1 MTTHSRTLPAF
12 YRATDFSPWAS
23 LLKMK
28 FVVGHGDVLV
38 ALFTWDDCIESFF
51 LMGWSV
57 LSFINALAAPIR
69 ISGHW
74 GRRVVLPRR
83 CSPFC
88 CTLCILP
95 QSSLPPFL
103 GCSLSSVVWNSVWA
117 FTKGAWLVVGFCCT
131 LLIRFLPNV
140 CPQSGKIIG
149 SSIKVSLKNEENM
162 DFECTEF
169 SQKRSKGTHES
180 QLEDAKK
187 NKKTASNL
195 NAGKCDQHVIRFSFE
210 RVWLRRWF
218 ASLFWSSQSEFG
230 PKTVLDPRLL
240 FRLNLNIP

>member
-1 MTTHSRTLPAF
+1 
-12 YRATDFSPWAS
+12 
-23 LLKMK
+23 MK
-28 FVVGHGDVLV
+28 FVVGHGGVLV

-57 LSFINALAAPIR
+57 LSFINALATPIR

-131 LLIRFLPNV
+131 LLIRFLQNV
-140 CPQSGKIIG
+140 CSQSGKIIG

-162 DFECTEF
+162 DFECAEF

-180 QLEDAKK
+180 QSEDAKK

-210 RVWLRRWF
+210 RV
-218 ASLFWSSQSEFG
+218 
-230 PKTVLDPRLL
+230 
-240 FRLNLNIP
+240 